1 MITIKGLSKRFD
13 QQLVLDNINL
23 EIKKGELLVILGE
36 SGSGK
41 SVLLQHLMGLL
52 KPDQGS
58 IAIDGQDIT
67 KMKEWQ
73 LLKMRKSIGYL
84 FQEGALYDFMT
95 VFENV
100 AFPLVEHTRLKRKDI
115 KDKVKRVLKTVGLE
129 DAGNKFPSELSG
141 GMKKRAA
148 LARAIV
154 LDSKILFC
162 DEPTSGLDPIK
173 SRSIS
178 FLIKKIS
185 SELHCTTVV
194 TSHDFRNSFRIA
206 DQVILIKEG
215 KVVGSGTPRV
225 LQDSQD
231 AFIQEFLS

>member
-1 MITIKGLSKRFD
+1 M
-13 QQLVLDNINL
+13 VLDNINL

-194 TSHDFRNSFRIA
+194 TSHDIRNSFRIA

>member
-194 TSHDFRNSFRIA
+194 TSHDIRNSFRIA